1 MLFFGCE
8 KLKIIELGEGK
19 PIIEK
24 QCISDKQVTI
34 FIKHEDQI
42 KNIANPL
49 NYKIVNAHTNHKYS
63 NEEINDILNG
73 RKTGFKEVLANYDA
87 AESQR
92 ESLPETTIIKSGQKD
107 ETDEKALTEI

>member
-1 MLFFGCE
+1 M
-8 KLKIIELGEGK
+8 

-24 QCISDKQVTI
+24 QNIEAKQVTI
-34 FIKHEDQI
+34 LIKHEDQI
-42 KNIANPL
+42 KKIEDAL
-49 NYKIVNAHTNHKYS
+49 KYQIVNAHTNHKYS

-73 RKTGFKEVLANYDA
+73 RKTGFKEALANYDA

-92 ESLPETTIIKSGQKD
+92 GSLPETTIIESGQKD